1 MRDIKHMNIVKKEEK
16 IMYENK
22 KIFILGMARSGYE
35 VAKVLAKHNN
45 QLMICDKQ
53 KQDEDKIRELVDLG
67 AKVVITDYPQNY
79 FDESYDLVVKNPGI
93 KYTHPLLEEAREYG
107 IPIVNEL
114 EVAYSFFPKD
124 MEIIGVTGSN
134 GKTTTTNL
142 INEMLKADNKEVVMA
157 GNMGIPVCSVLDKLT
172 SKTILLLEIS
182 IQQLCDMHDF
192 KTNVSV
198 LTNITPTHID
208 FLDTYENYKNVKKRI
223 FNNHTASDLA
233 ILNKENSDEV
243 ELTKDILST
252 KLYFSSK
259 NDADI
264 CIKNAAIYYKDEEI
278 IKTNEIKLQGM
289 HNYENAMCA
298 IGAVKHYGVSN
309 EAICKVLREFGGVEH
324 RLEFVRTLNDIS
336 YYNDSKATNTVSTN
350 IALKAFDKPTIL
362 IMGGLDRGHS
372 FEPLNEAMKNVKLVV
387 CYGQTKERI
396 ENWANGLGIEVKVV
410 DNLHDATMYASSKAV
425 AGDVVLLSPACASW
439 DQYKCFEDR
448 GTEFKTIVNDLK

>member
-1 MRDIKHMNIVKKEEK
+1 
-16 IMYENK
+16 MYENK
-22 KIFILGMARSGYE
+22 KIFILGLARSGYE

-45 QLMICDKQ
+45 EIMLSDKQ
-53 KQDEDKIRELVDLG
+53 KKDEDKIRELVDLG
-67 AKVVITDYPQNY
+67 AKVVITDYPQQY

-93 KYTHPLLEEAREYG
+93 KYDHPLLEKAREYG

-142 INEMLKADNKEVVMA
+142 INEILKASNKEVVMA

-172 SKTILLLEIS
+172 SKTILLLEVS

-208 FLDTYENYKNVKKRI
+208 FLDTYDNYKNVKKRI

-233 ILNKENSDEV
+233 ILNKENSDEI

-264 CIKNAAIYYKDEEI
+264 CIKNGVIYYKDEEI
-278 IKTNEIKLQGM
+278 IKTSDIKLQGM
-289 HNYENAMCA
+289 HNYENIMCA
-298 IGAVKHYGVSN
+298 IAATKKYGVTN
-309 EAICKVLREFGGVEH
+309 KDIFNVLNNFYGVEH
-324 RLEFVRTLNDIS
+324 RIEYVATL
-336 YYNDSKATNTVSTN
+336 
-350 IALKAFDKPTIL
+350 F
-362 IMGGLDRGHS
+362 
-372 FEPLNEAMKNVKLVV
+372 
-387 CYGQTKERI
+387 
-396 ENWANGLGIEVKVV
+396 
-410 DNLHDATMYASSKAV
+410 
-425 AGDVVLLSPACASW
+425 
-439 DQYKCFEDR
+439 
-448 GTEFKTIVNDLK
+448 